1 MGTDAS
7 SGGIARPLTELEIG
21 GYDKDNKE
29 AWKAVARF
37 WETTSS
43 STAQMELEEILN
55 IVRYYVQL
63 QSFLGIK
70 QTTLLDFK

>member
-29 AWKAVARF
+29 AWKAVARL
-37 WETTSS
+37 WETTSC

-55 IVRYYVQL
+55 IVRTI
-63 QSFLGIK
+63 FDCNPFWG
-70 QTTLLDFK
+70 